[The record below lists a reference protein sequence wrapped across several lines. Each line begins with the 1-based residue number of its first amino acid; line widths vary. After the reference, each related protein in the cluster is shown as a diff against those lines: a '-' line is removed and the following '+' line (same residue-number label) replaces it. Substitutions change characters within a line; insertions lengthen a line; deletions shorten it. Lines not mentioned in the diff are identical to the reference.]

1 MPKKLGP
8 ERAHFGGEFGLI
20 TETREDGKTRY
31 YWRCV
36 HCNYHIGGKVFPNIK
51 ARIHLSG
58 DPQLRSGIIS
68 VVCPKAPEE
77 VQKKFRAI
85 IAKKAEEKEQ
95 RIVKRKRARELSN
108 ANFSPSPA
116 KQSKLYL
123 GRHARVNLLDDDQ
136 VDQAWGRAFFT
147 LDIALNKVD
156 QEFFREAIAATK
168 LSKPK

>member
-1 MPKKLGP
+1 MSKKLGP

-20 TETREDGKTRY
+20 TETREDGRARY
-31 YWRCV
+31 YWRCS
-36 HCNYHIGGKVFPNIK
+36 HCNFHIGGKVFPNVK

-58 DPQLRSGIIS
+58 DPSLRSGIIAN
-68 VVCPKAPEE
+68 VCTKAPEE

-85 IAKKAEEKEQ
+85 IAKKAEEKAQ
-95 RIVKRKRARELSN
+95 RLSQRKRARELSS

-123 GRHARVNLLDDDQ
+123 GRQPRANLLDDDE

-147 LDIALNKVD
+147 LDIAQNKVD
-156 QEFFREAIAATK
+156 QDFFREAIAATK